1 MDSMFKAEIKKSL
14 VECDLIIEELEN
26 ENTNKIFMFCVLLVL
41 LLFICL
47 AYIHKIK
54 IQTKS
59 MKRRNFI
66 NSIS

>member
-1 MDSMFKAEIKKSL
+1 MDSMFKAEIIKSL

-54 IQTKS
+54 NTNQIDEKE
-59 MKRRNFI
+59 KFYK
-66 NSIS
+66 